1 MKCYVCGK
9 DEGSMPLRRRDSRGR
24 NYHGALKCKIC
35 SKNVE
40 LKDRFDNYYNVRT
53 YYEQITMNFEKITKS
68 PDGVKSKAKEVE
80 DNEGEVLSFTNTTKS
95 Y

>member
-1 MKCYVCGK
+1 M
-9 DEGSMPLRRRDSRGR
+9 
-24 NYHGALKCKIC
+24 
-35 SKNVE
+35 
-40 LKDRFDNYYNVRT
+40 KDRFDNYYTVRT

-68 PDGVKSKAKEVE
+68 PDEGKSKANEVE